1 MFKIISLLPF
11 LLFSS
16 PAMAQE
22 NDQNLLG
29 SWNWSHELEGLTATL
44 SFTPDSLELEIV
56 FEVDDPHVWKNY
68 VEGIGDTVDVSGVD
82 PISSLSLF
90 SSSPYTTENGMI
102 SPQFTDYEVLING
115 RNAREFIAHVAS
127 QLGYGEDFIQTF
139 TEVYVNFLEVEIDN
153 TPVAYKVSGN
163 QLEMDGFLLGKDTAP
178 AGKPVV
184 FSRIPTA
191 VSNLSWGEIKENF
204 LGR

>member
-1 MFKIISLLPF
+1 MFKVFSLLPF
-11 LLFSS
+11 LLVSS

-29 SWNWSHELEGLTATL
+29 SWNWSHDVEGLTATL
-44 SFTPDSLELEIV
+44 SFAPDSLELEIV
-56 FEVDDPHVWKNY
+56 FEVNDPHVWKNY
-68 VEGIGDTVDVSGVD
+68 VEGIGDTVDVSEVE
-82 PISSLSLF
+82 PISSLSLY

-102 SPQFTDYEVLING
+102 STQFTDYQVLLNGINAG
-115 RNAREFIAHVAS
+115 EFIADVAH
-127 QLGYGEDFIQTF
+127 QLGYGEDFIQIF
-139 TEVYVNFLEVEIDN
+139 TEIYVDFFEVEIDN

-191 VSNLSWGEIKENF
+191 VSHLSWGEIKENF